1 MNLAPPAEQRPDWDD
16 LPETTR
22 EVLLAAAARLAAR
35 LKAASNPAQ
44 PA

>member
-1 MNLAPPAEQRPDWDD
+1 MNLTPPAEQRPDWDD

-22 EVLLAAAARLAAR
+22 EVLLAAAARLANR
-35 LKAASNPAQ
+35 LKASNLAQ